1 MNEASDAVTHHL
13 SSAELA
19 IAVKAEPPERLQSL
33 ERAFWEWLATPNVP
47 KENLL
52 ELVRT
57 GWLQVSDLSGEGAGQ
72 KTLSSPYRDGEP
84 YEWVLQCLPAAEN
97 PALPLFRRV
106 LAGRL
111 GQVFALIAADKS
123 VRSSLRL
130 RDWTSLFDFAHR
142 VCIPDALAA
151 GVMRLQA
158 TFDAEGTLPYPPD
171 SVRAQNFIRLL
182 ARVQP
187 DNSFLDRWLA
197 ALSAEPGL
205 EEQAN
210 PVMPA
215 SLTEAWR
222 GFCLLPQDVPLEVV
236 EKAAGFLCRG
246 IEQRYSSDAV
256 RRTEIE
262 RYLSFTTAGTR
273 IRIYLDLA
281 LAKLWQNY
289 RWLPLRDPMLFAVAT
304 LPELAFLGQL
314 LNALSTVDDP
324 LVSRISAMYDHV
336 AEKLSLH
343 PRAPTHKPDSQPDE
357 SDVAAPDRKL
367 IDSFVDASSRYLNS
381 SIAKE
386 LQDLRQMVSS
396 MADANGRLSPEE
408 KIRETRLS
416 DLITKI
422 KEWQSPREQTY
433 MKIVHHVHQRLQT
446 VVSG

>member
-1 MNEASDAVTHHL
+1 MNEASDAATLHL
-13 SSAELA
+13 SRAEFE

-33 ERAFWEWLATPNVP
+33 ERAFWNWLSTPNVP
-47 KENLL
+47 LEDLL

-57 GWLQVSDLSGEGAGQ
+57 GRLQVSEQSGEGTGQ

-97 PALPLFRRV
+97 PAQPVFRRV

-111 GQVFALIAADKS
+111 GQLFALIAADKS

-130 RDWTSLFDFAHR
+130 RDWSSLFDFAHR

-222 GFCLLPQDVPLEVV
+222 GFCLLPQAVPLEVV

-262 RYLSFTTAGTR
+262 RYLSFMFTSKENER
-273 IRIYLDLA
+273 F
-281 LAKLWQNY
+281 AKLAVAGLWEKHK
-289 RWLPLRDPMLFAVAT
+289 WLPPPDLLTYSFSKKRDP
-304 LPELAFLGQL
+304 AFLSQASKL
-314 LNALSTVDDP
+314 LNT
-324 LVSRISAMYDHV
+324 
-336 AEKLSLH
+336 
-343 PRAPTHKPDSQPDE
+343 
-357 SDVAAPDRKL
+357 
-367 IDSFVDASSRYLNS
+367 IDSPFGSLAATIYHALWSRQLPHIRN
-381 SIAKE
+381 
-386 LQDLRQMVSS
+386 DLVKPP
-396 MADANGRLSPEE
+396 G
-408 KIRETRLS
+408 
-416 DLITKI
+416 
-422 KEWQSPREQTY
+422 
-433 MKIVHHVHQRLQT
+433 
-446 VVSG
+446 VVSGSPSPERIKAIVVALACQQDPKMRTVLELLRTQPQSASFAHLYG